1 MPKGPPAVTP
11 IQLSLFDELPLLP
24 EPVSAPRDRWPVGPA
39 DRPGPPDPGA
49 STGWPAPD
57 TAMARPA
64 PRPSP
69 AEATDSVD
77 GVAAAGPTAA
87 PLHALGPDL
96 TAAVVPAVGP
106 DFTAAGTSPAAS
118 SGTSPVSLP
127 VTHESAPSGPSP
139 IIETVPDT
147 PVPPTFR
154 HPRAQREIRF
164 GEHLIAYELRRARRR
179 SIGFV
184 VGPEGLSVSAP
195 RWVGVGEVESALR
208 EKERWIV
215 RKLQEQAD
223 RARRMQASRI
233 EWRDGAQLP
242 FLGEPVILVLD
253 PRTQGAVLNTAA
265 DALPG
270 VPRLT
275 LHLGLPQHA
284 GEAQV
289 RELVQSWLQRQA
301 RRVFE
306 ERCALF
312 ATRLGVRV
320 RRIGLSSATTRWG
333 SASADG
339 SIRLHW
345 RLVHFA
351 LPVIDYVVTHELA
364 HLREMNHSP
373 AFWDVVRSVMP
384 DYEKALGTLRD
395 HVLPSYD

>member
-1 MPKGPPAVTP
+1 MPPRPEPLSALPA
-11 IQLSLFDELPLLP
+11 QLSLFDDLPAAAP
-24 EPVSAPRDRWPVGPA
+24 APAAPPTAPVPSSARTLS
-39 DRPGPPDPGA
+39 PDPL
-49 STGWPAPD
+49 PP
-57 TAMARPA
+57 
-64 PRPSP
+64 
-69 AEATDSVD
+69 V
-77 GVAAAGPTAA
+77 VAAASAA
-87 PLHALGPDL
+87 PLPVAE
-96 TAAVVPAVGP
+96 PAP
-106 DFTAAGTSPAAS
+106 
-118 SGTSPVSLP
+118 
-127 VTHESAPSGPSP
+127 
-139 IIETVPDT
+139 
-147 PVPPTFR
+147 PPTFR
-154 HPRAQREIRF
+154 HPRAHRDIRL
-164 GEHLIAYELRRARRR
+164 GGHAVHYELRRARRR

-195 RWVGVGEVESALR
+195 RWVGVVEVESALR
-208 EKERWIV
+208 EKESWIV

-242 FLGEPVILVLD
+242 FLGETVILVLD
-253 PRTQGAVLNTAA
+253 PRTQGAVLNTDAQ
-265 DALPG
+265 ALPG

-301 RRVFE
+301 RRVFD

-312 ATRLGVRV
+312 AQRLGVRI

-333 SASADG
+333 SVSADG

-364 HLREMNHSP
+364 HLREMNHSA
-373 AFWDVVRSVMP
+373 AFWDVVRSVLP
-384 DYEKALGTLRD
+384 DYERARGTLRE
-395 HVLPSYD
+395 HVLPALD